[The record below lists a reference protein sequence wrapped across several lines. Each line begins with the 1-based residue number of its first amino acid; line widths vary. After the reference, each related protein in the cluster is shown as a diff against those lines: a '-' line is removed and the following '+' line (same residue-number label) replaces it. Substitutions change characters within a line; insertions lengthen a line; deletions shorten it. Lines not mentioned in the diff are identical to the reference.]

1 MKTLTRIL
9 IPALLLA
16 AAGWPACADLS
27 SAVSVVAYASTAQP
41 FTETLVLR
49 GRTEANR
56 RVDVKS
62 EISGLIASPPLRKGA
77 LVRAGETLCQVE
89 NGDRTAESSEA
100 RARLAEAKLNFEA
113 ADQLARKG
121 FTSETRA
128 NAMIAELEQARA
140 RVFRAE
146 LDIARLTIAAPFD
159 GLLETDTAELGSLLQ
174 SGSTCAS
181 LIALDPIKLIAYAP
195 ERTVDQ
201 LKVGAEISARLITG
215 REITGRITFVSR
227 AADRDTRTYLME
239 AEAANADMTIRDGMT
254 AEIDVSLEAR
264 LAHLAP
270 QTALTLDDEGA
281 LGVRLA
287 ENGVARFAPV
297 TVLRDEPRGVWL
309 DGLPKQA
316 EIIVVGQEFV
326 IDGQAL
332 KVEYL
337 DREPTR

>member
-1 MKTLTRIL
+1 MSRLTSIL
-9 IPALLLA
+9 ISAALFAAASWPAL
-16 AAGWPACADLS
+16 ADLS
-27 SAVSVVAYASTAQP
+27 TPVAVVAYASTAQP

-62 EISGLIASPPLRKGA
+62 ETSGLVSSPPLRKGA
-77 LVRAGETLCQVE
+77 FVRAGETLCQIE
-89 NGDRTAESSEA
+89 NGDRTAELSGA
-100 RARLAEAKLNFEA
+100 RSRLTEAKQNFEA
-113 ADQLARKG
+113 ADQLAKKG

-128 NAMIAELEQARA
+128 NAMVAELEQARA

-146 LDIARLTIAAPFD
+146 LDISRLTVAAPFD

-174 SGSTCAS
+174 NGTTCAS

-195 ERTVDQ
+195 ERSVDQ
-201 LKVGAEISARLITG
+201 LKVGAEVAARLITG

-239 AEAANADMTIRDGMT
+239 AEAPNADMTIRDGMT
-254 AEIDVSLEAR
+254 TEIDVSLEAR
-264 LAHLAP
+264 LAHLTP
-270 QTALTLDDEGA
+270 QTALTLDNDGA
-281 LGVRLA
+281 LGVRLSV
-287 ENGVARFAPV
+287 NGVARFTPV

-309 DGLPKQA
+309 DGLPQEA

-332 KVEYL
+332 KVDYL
-337 DREPTR
+337 NREPTQ